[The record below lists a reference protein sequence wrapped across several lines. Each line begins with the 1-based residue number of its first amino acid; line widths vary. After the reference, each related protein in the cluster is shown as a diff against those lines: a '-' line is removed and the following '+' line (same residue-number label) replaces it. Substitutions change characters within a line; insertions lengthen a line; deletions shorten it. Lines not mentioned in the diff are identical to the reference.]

1 MRSLRDNRLTL
12 VTGLAAALPVL
23 IATVDALAGGWLPL
37 GDRAVIAVR
46 SFDVLS
52 THPPLLGQYSSSS
65 QILGEP
71 VHSPGPLLYW
81 LLALPVRVDRS
92 APALVMGVVNTAA
105 VIASVALARRRG
117 GVALMFATGAG
128 LALMLASLDSS
139 LPYDIWNPA
148 AGLLPFTLLIF
159 LVWSLACGEWRLLPL
174 TALVASFAV
183 QAHLAYAL
191 PAGALLVVAGCFLVG
206 SGKPIPRR
214 RLVATL
220 AVLALCWIAPLAEE
234 LIHRPGNVERIVRSG
249 LTDKPTLGA
258 KAGRSEE
265 HTSELQS
272 HRDLHSFPTRR
283 SSALL
288 DRPAGGGADPPARQ
302 RRTDRALGPDGQAHA
317 GSEGRPERRAARRR
331 YAALVAARPAHAL
344 RAGRRRELLPARRHH
359 GRRALR
365 PARARRPHR
374 ARTGTAAA
382 RPGGGGRAGPGDD
395 ARARRGD
402 RFHAHHGHPVR
413 LRRLLALV
421 GFPRRHVRL
430 AGAGLAGGAA
440 AAATAEP
447 GLGAQPWAGGGRRGR
462 GNGGRP
468 LGGGRRRAGSPRGGV
483 EARGQAP
490 RRPTPRGAAGHA
502 PGDGPEDHARL
513 RAPGR
518 RRADPAP
525 ARPAPA
531 VVIAG
536 GRNSIRP
543 AAPPP

>member
-258 KAGRSEE
+258 KAGLNGVLRAVGMPPWWLRGPRTPFERVADVNFSPPAA
-265 HTSELQS
+265 T
-272 HRDLHSFPTRR
+272 TVG
-283 SSALL
+283 ALFVL
-288 DRPAGGGADPPARQ
+288 LALAVLTALALARQ
-302 RRTDRALGPDGQAHA
+302 RRDLAAAGGLALAMMPALAVVTASTPTTGILFGSVGYSLWWASPAGMFAWLALGWL
-317 GSEGRPERRAARRR
+317 AARLLLPLRSPAWAR
-331 YAALVAARPAHAL
+331 SPGPVAAGVVAVTAVAL
-344 RAGRRRELLPARRHH
+344 SVAAG
-359 GRRALR
+359 
-365 PARARRPHR
+365 
-374 ARTGTAAA
+374 
-382 RPGGGGRAGPGDD
+382 AGP
-395 ARARRGD
+395 D
-402 RFHAHHGHPVR
+402 RLEGAWKPAD
-413 LRRLLALV
+413 RLLAALRHEAPPGTLRVTGPKTTLGFELQGGAVLTLRQRGPRPLSSLPGV
-421 GFPRRHVRL
+421 GTPYDPRRHPHDGVVRVGDRRP
-430 AGAGLAGGAA
+430 AGRVIAR
-440 AAATAEP
+440 AT
-447 GLGAQPWAGGGRRGR
+447 LSGRRV
-462 GNGGRP
+462 
-468 LGGGRRRAGSPRGGV
+468 LTATL
-483 EARGQAP
+483 AR
-490 RRPTPRGAAGHA
+490 
-502 PGDGPEDHARL
+502 
-513 RAPGR
+513 
-518 RRADPAP
+518 
-525 ARPAPA
+525 
-531 VVIAG
+531 
-536 GRNSIRP
+536 
-543 AAPPP
+543 

>member
-382 RPGGGGRAGPGDD
+382 RPGGGGRAGPG
-395 ARARRGD
+395 
-402 RFHAHHGHPVR
+402 
-413 LRRLLALV
+413 
-421 GFPRRHVRL
+421 
-430 AGAGLAGGAA
+430 LAGGAA

>member
-159 LVWSLACGEWRLLPL
+159 LAWSLACGEWRLLPL

-258 KAGRSEE
+258 KAGLNGVLRAVGMPPWWLRGPRTPFERVADVNFSPPAA
-265 HTSELQS
+265 T
-272 HRDLHSFPTRR
+272 TVG
-283 SSALL
+283 ALFVL
-288 DRPAGGGADPPARQ
+288 LVLAVLTALALARQ
-302 RRTDRALGPDGQAHA
+302 RRDLAAAGGLALGWL
-317 GSEGRPERRAARRR
+317 AARLLLPLRSPAWAR
-331 YAALVAARPAHAL
+331 SPGPVAAGVVAVTAVAL
-344 RAGRRRELLPARRHH
+344 SVAAG
-359 GRRALR
+359 
-365 PARARRPHR
+365 
-374 ARTGTAAA
+374 
-382 RPGGGGRAGPGDD
+382 AGP
-395 ARARRGD
+395 D
-402 RFHAHHGHPVR
+402 RLEGAWKPAD
-413 LRRLLALV
+413 RLLAALRHEAPPGTLRVTGPKTTLGFELQGGAVLTLRQRGPRPLSSLPGV
-421 GFPRRHVRL
+421 GTPYDPRRHPHDGVVRVGDRRP
-430 AGAGLAGGAA
+430 AGRVIAR
-440 AAATAEP
+440 AT
-447 GLGAQPWAGGGRRGR
+447 LSGGRV
-462 GNGGRP
+462 
-468 LGGGRRRAGSPRGGV
+468 LTATL
-483 EARGQAP
+483 AR
-490 RRPTPRGAAGHA
+490 
-502 PGDGPEDHARL
+502 
-513 RAPGR
+513 
-518 RRADPAP
+518 
-525 ARPAPA
+525 
-531 VVIAG
+531 
-536 GRNSIRP
+536 
-543 AAPPP
+543 